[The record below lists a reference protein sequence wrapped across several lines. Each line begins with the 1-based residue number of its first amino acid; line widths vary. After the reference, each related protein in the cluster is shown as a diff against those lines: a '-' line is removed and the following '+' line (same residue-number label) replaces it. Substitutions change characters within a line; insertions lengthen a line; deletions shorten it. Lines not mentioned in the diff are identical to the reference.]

1 MQPDTPALRP
11 DAGMIGD
18 PPGPI
23 EYPVIGLVVTSPAAN
38 ATLTLSEPG
47 QAVTVT
53 GTYSCSG
60 GAVLTSLTVTFDG
73 FSSAAVLAPGPGTIP
88 EGGSF
93 HATVRGW
100 HAGAQTLALAGTGH
114 GPNRPALVPRRS
126 VPVTVA
132 LTHATPTVSVHQPTA
147 GTVVALGES
156 GADVAVTATAA
167 DSATFGRRTL
177 TAVLDRDQRTAVVL
191 APVSGSTTQ
200 YHGSVHLPALPL
212 GGHTLAVTC
221 VCTDM
226 PALSTTTIGL
236 GLTATDAASP
246 HIDVQDLNPPDGGNV
261 LIDPAT
267 RTVTIHGT
275 ARDTQSGMTGGQATV
290 AAALSATGPRTTVT
304 PRAPGDFTA
313 WSVALPA
320 SLGTGS
326 VYLWATDRA
335 GNAMATPAHSS
346 YNVVSSYVPQTL
358 DDRLSELEYLLAL
371 MAFANTRLSIGGTV
385 GNVTSKVLAQ
395 TLAQPVDALGV
406 PLTAEAAAG
415 QLPVNELRVP
425 VEVLRRHIA
434 AHGVPS
440 GPGQTGERGYRTA
453 AYEALLTAAGTG
465 YAELRLARGADAP
478 TRTALAERLGIP
490 LYGPAGPGSRP
501 DQLDALTLE
510 GGDLTEPAL
519 ESLFGLAATVD
530 AAGQAPP
537 PLRTVP
543 QARLTGWRLE
553 VQRDAWAARDRA
565 DAAGQ
570 AAGTAGP
577 HAYAVI
583 VDPDVI
589 TEADVLAHSPGAAAV
604 LALLTARRADLE
616 GARAALA
623 QTAATTADPEQVLGQ
638 LLDQGLGL
646 PAGTGAAQLQDWQ
659 TAEEGGADISGQ
671 LAGAGLDRGGYD
683 YLLRLRRLAGTHQVT
698 ATEWADAV
706 AVLTGS
712 RRRRSYPAWAAE
724 EGAVS
729 LSPDTFAAAGQGP
742 GLPAYRIGPAA
753 RADWLEVLGARSV
766 QRADLLAAQD
776 EVVATAERL
785 ALPVLRDALLADV
798 APTAAGDPG
807 DAMTAVYQLDM
818 RVSGTLRTTRLAQG
832 IAALQTLLTLV
843 RSGDNASV
851 PALAAWRL
859 APGSTAAA
867 FDTAWQWLS
876 TLPGWRAA
884 TTAFLFPEAGLDP
897 ALLLSGAGGG
907 QPTQGFQELARALLV
922 AGDLDPALVG
932 QAVTAYESAASA
944 ALTAAG
950 VANSGFAYLA
960 GRDQAHQA
968 RMAAWS
974 TALEAKNPA
983 LAREVFW
990 AAPVFVAQR
999 LRAAGRYQLAL
1010 DWYWPVCPY
1019 TDAAAP
1025 SVYGV
1030 VNRETATAPAPPD
1043 LSFPPDWTQN
1053 LDPFHRVAG
1062 RPAPFLRASL
1072 LAVIGCLADYAD
1084 AEFAAET
1091 DESVADARNL
1101 YLAARR
1107 LVRHPRLVPVQPAG
1121 PGEAAL
1127 PIPQLATL
1135 AGRVE
1140 AQLTKLR
1147 QGRNIAG
1154 LPRTQVAAGAAAI
1167 RQPTPYH
1174 FKTLLAR
1181 AQQLTQQAAQLEGAY
1196 LAALEKY
1203 DAKTLQLSDA
1213 QHALDVTAGQLTVH
1227 QAQVQE
1233 AADAVAAAQAQQTK
1247 ASTMAASY
1255 QDALAHPSNSY
1266 EQSLFRDYGRIR
1278 DMQDVMAGADMTIG
1292 IASAAGAACSLFS
1305 EVFSFGGAA
1314 AAAGVQIAAQAV
1326 KFGASLSLND
1336 AQAQAQA
1343 NQLQSS
1349 IEERKRAWR
1358 IQLAG
1363 AQQDVLVA
1371 AAQVTAAADHVATA
1385 RTELD
1390 VARTQFD
1397 QADATLKL
1405 LRGQFTNADL
1415 YKWLSDTLGGA
1426 YRTFLQQA
1434 GATARLAQA
1443 QLAFER
1449 AEVERTFIRTDYW
1462 QAPGQPASGPG
1473 GSGGPAGSATGDVR
1487 GLTGAERL
1495 AQDLAQLDAY
1505 AFSSDSRR
1513 LDISQTF
1520 SLARLLPVEF
1530 LDFRATGKLAFTTPM
1545 SWFDAD
1551 FPGHYQRLVRQVR
1564 LSVVALVPPD
1574 RGIRA
1579 TLSASGI
1586 SQVMTEVDGQM
1597 RAVRLRRDPG
1607 VVALTSPM
1615 QSSGVFALDPQP
1627 EMLLPFEGSGVET
1640 SWELLLPKA
1649 ANPFDYG
1656 SISDVMLTVDYT
1668 ALYSDAY
1675 RARVTKELNAR
1686 PDRGATCVFSLARD
1700 FPDQWYALVNGTAGG
1715 DGGQDGG
1722 DGGDGRSAAMTLRDV
1737 DFPVNMT
1744 GFTVTQLALQVRT
1757 AGPPPAPLPVTLTHS
1772 GQSATATTDPQ
1783 GVASTRTG
1791 AGWAQ
1796 LTGVPPTGEW
1806 TIGFDAAGAALFAQ
1820 QAVEDVVLVVTWS
1833 AKSAPWPA

>member
-1 MQPDTPALRP
+1 MKSDAPALRP
-11 DAGMIGD
+11 GAGRIGD
-18 PPGPI
+18 DPVPI
-23 EYPVIGLVVTSPAAN
+23 EYPVIGLTVTSPAAN
-38 ATLTLSEPG
+38 STLTLSEPG
-47 QAVTVT
+47 QLLTVS
-53 GTYSCSG
+53 GSYECSG

-73 FSSAAVLAPGPGTIP
+73 AGTAAVLTPGPGTLP
-88 EGGSF
+88 EGGTF
-93 HATVRGW
+93 QATVRGW
-100 HAGAQTLALAGTGH
+100 HAGAQTLALAGSGH
-114 GPNRPALVPRRS
+114 GPNRPALVPRLS

-132 LTHATPTVSVHQPTA
+132 LTHATPTVSVQRPTA

-167 DSATFGRRTL
+167 DTAKFGRRTL

-191 APVSGSTTQ
+191 APVAGSTTQ

-267 RTVTIHGT
+267 RTVTIRGT

-290 AAALSATGPRTTVT
+290 AAALSAAGRRTTVT
-304 PRAPGDFTA
+304 PRAPGDFTS
-313 WSVALPA
+313 WSVTLPA
-320 SLGTGS
+320 TLGTGS

-335 GNAMATPAHSS
+335 GNAMAAPAHSS

-371 MAFANTRLSIGGTV
+371 MAFANTRLSVGGTV

-395 TLAQPVDALGV
+395 TLAQPVDELGV

-434 AHGVPS
+434 AHSVPT
-440 GPGQTGERGYRTA
+440 GPGQAGERDYLTA

-465 YAELRLARGADAP
+465 YAELRLARGADGP
-478 TRTALAERLGIP
+478 TRAALADRLGIP
-490 LYGPAGPGSRP
+490 LYGPTGPGSRP

-510 GGDLTEPAL
+510 GGELTEQAL
-519 ESLFGLAATVD
+519 ESVFGLPATAD
-530 AAGQAPP
+530 AAGQVPP

-543 QARLTGWRLE
+543 QAQLTGWRLA
-553 VQRDAWAARDRA
+553 VQREEWAAQDRA
-565 DAAGQ
+565 GAAGQ
-570 AAGTAGP
+570 AAAGTGP
-577 HAYAVI
+577 HAYTVI

-589 TEADVLAHSPGAAAV
+589 TEADVLAHSPGGAAV
-604 LALLTARRADLE
+604 LALLAARRADLE

-623 QTAATTADPEQVLGQ
+623 QTAASGADPEQVFGQ

-646 PAGTGAAQLQDWQ
+646 PAGTAAGRLQDWQ
-659 TAEEGGADISGQ
+659 AAEEGGADIGGA
-671 LAGAGLDRGGYD
+671 LADAGLDRGGYD
-683 YLLRLRRLAGTHQVT
+683 YLLRLQRLAATHQVT

-712 RRRRSYPAWAAE
+712 RRRRGYPAWAGE
-724 EGAVS
+724 EGGVS
-729 LSPDTFAAAGQGP
+729 LSPDTFTAADRGP
-742 GLPAYRIGPAA
+742 DLPAYRIDPAA
-753 RADWLEVLGARSV
+753 RADWLGVLAARRV

-859 APGSTAAA
+859 APGTTAAA
-867 FDTAWQWLS
+867 FDTAWQWLA

-897 ALLLSGAGGG
+897 ALLLSGAGGA
-907 QPTQGFQELARALLV
+907 QPTQAFQELARALLV
-922 AGDLDPALVG
+922 AGDLDPVLVG
-932 QAVTAYESAASA
+932 QAVAAYESAASA

-960 GRDQAHQA
+960 GRDLAHQA
-968 RMAAWS
+968 QLAAWS
-974 TALEAKNPA
+974 TALEAKNAA

-990 AAPVFVAQR
+990 AVPVFVAQR

-1019 TDAAAP
+1019 TDATAQ
-1025 SVYGV
+1025 SVYSV

-1062 RPAPFLRASL
+1062 RPAPYLRASL

-1107 LVRHPRLVPVQPAG
+1107 LTRHPRLVPVPPAG

-1127 PIPQLATL
+1127 PVPRLATL

-1181 AQQLTQQAAQLEGAY
+1181 AQQLTQQAAQLESAY

-1213 QHALDVTAGQLTVH
+1213 QHALDITAGQLTVH

-1233 AADAVAAAQAQQTK
+1233 AADAVLAAQAQQTR
-1247 ASTMAASY
+1247 ASTMVATY
-1255 QDALAHPSNSY
+1255 QDALAQPSNAY

-1314 AAAGVQIAAQAV
+1314 ASAGVQIAAQAV

-1358 IQLAG
+1358 MQMAG
-1363 AQQDVLVA
+1363 AQQDELIA
-1371 AAQVTAAADHVATA
+1371 AAQVTAATDHVATA
-1385 RTELD
+1385 RAELD

-1462 QAPGQPASGPG
+1462 QAPGQPGSGAPS
-1473 GSGGPAGSATGDVR
+1473 GSGGAAGSAPGDVR

-1530 LDFRATGKLAFTTPM
+1530 LDFRRTGRLAFTTPM

-1551 FPGHYQRLVRQVR
+1551 FPGHYQRLIRQVR

-1597 RAVRLRRDPG
+1597 RGVRLRRDPG
-1607 VVALTSPM
+1607 VIALTSPM

-1656 SISDVMLTVDYT
+1656 SVNDVLLTVDYT

-1675 RARVTKELNAR
+1675 RARVTRELNAR
-1686 PDRGATCVFSLARD
+1686 PDRSATCVFSLARD
-1700 FPDQWYALVNGTAGG
+1700 FPDQWYALVNATAE
-1715 DGGQDGG
+1715 DGGGG
-1722 DGGDGRSAAMTLRDV
+1722 GGAGRSAAMTLRDV
-1737 DFPVNMT
+1737 DFPVNMS
-1744 GFTVTQLALQVRT
+1744 GFTVTELALQIRT
-1757 AGPPPAPLPVTLTHS
+1757 AGGPPAPLPVTLGHA

-1791 AGWAQ
+1791 AGWAR
-1796 LTGVPPTGEW
+1796 LTGAPPTGEW
-1806 TIGFDAAGAALFAQ
+1806 TVGFDAAGAALFDQ

-1833 AKSAPWPA
+1833 AKAAPWPA